1 MPRMKWLIDLN
12 YIELP
17 AIAGTWLVRPL
28 RDTISPGIFRMV
40 ALLFVLAAASRMIW
54 KSGAFRHGGSSA
66 ARTGS
71 VHAIKPSIAHAF

>member
-1 MPRMKWLIDLN
+1 MRQPIDLN

-17 AIAGTWLVRPL
+17 AIVGMGLVRPL
-28 RDTISPGIFRMV
+28 RDKISPRMV
-40 ALLFVLAAASRMIW
+40 ALQFVLVAASRMIW

-71 VHAIKPSIAHAF
+71 VHAIKPSIAHAL

>member
-1 MPRMKWLIDLN
+1 MKWLIDLN

-17 AIAGTWLVRPL
+17 ALTGMWLVRPL

-40 ALLFVLAAASRMIW
+40 ALLFVLAVASRMIW

-71 VHAIKPSIAHAF
+71 VHAIKPSIAHGF

>member
-17 AIAGTWLVRPL
+17 VIAGMGLIRPL
-28 RDTISPGIFRMV
+28 RDKISPRMV
-40 ALLFVLAAASRMIW
+40 ALRFVLIAASRMIW

-71 VHAIKPSIAHAF
+71 VRAIKPSIAHAF

>member
-17 AIAGTWLVRPL
+17 ANAGMGLIRPL
-28 RDTISPGIFRMV
+28 RDKISLGMV
-40 ALLFVLAAASRMIW
+40 ALLFVLVAASRMIW

-66 ARTGS
+66 ACTGM
-71 VHAIKPSIAHAF
+71 HAIKPSIAHAF

>member
-1 MPRMKWLIDLN
+1 MKWLIDLN

-17 AIAGTWLVRPL
+17 ANAGMGLIRPL
-28 RDTISPGIFRMV
+28 RDKISPGMV
-40 ALLFVLAAASRMIW
+40 ALQFVLVAASQMIW

>member
-1 MPRMKWLIDLN
+1 MKWLIDLN

-17 AIAGTWLVRPL
+17 ALAGTWLVRPL

-40 ALLFVLAAASRMIW
+40 ALLFVLAAASRMIR

>member
-1 MPRMKWLIDLN
+1 MPRMRWLIDLN

-17 AIAGTWLVRPL
+17 ASAGMGLVRPL
-28 RDTISPGIFRMV
+28 RDKISPGIFRMI
-40 ALLFVLAAASRMIW
+40 ALQFVLIAASRMIW

-71 VHAIKPSIAHAF
+71 VRAIKPSIAHAF